1 MSTVDG
7 LVGVFCGLTTL
18 DVVHR
23 SEHAPGRNEKV
34 TATRQ
39 DVAAGGPAANAAVV
53 FAALGGHARLVT
65 VLGTGAVAQIARAD
79 LERHGVEVV
88 DVAPESRADLG
99 VSAIQV
105 DAATGERSVLSM
117 DAAGRGP
124 GTDAVSARDADRLVA
139 DAHVLLLDGHHPALA
154 RAFAGA
160 ARRARVL
167 LVVDAGRWRPV
178 MGELLP
184 AATTVV
190 ASADF
195 RWHGADGTVVGTT
208 APWFDLTHV
217 QQVVTHGPDPVQWW
231 TSGATGEVGVPP
243 VQAVDTLG
251 AGDAFH
257 GAFAYYAASDARR
270 TGASGEG
277 GEDAAALRR
286 QLADAAAVAALR
298 CSIVGPREWLDR
310 LPPRGAPAE
319 PSTGAPPVG
328 EVSRR
333 SR

>member
-1 MSTVDG
+1 M
-7 LVGVFCGLTTL
+7 FCGLTTL

-23 SEHAPGRNEKV
+23 SAHAPGRNEKV

-65 VLGTGAVAQIARAD
+65 ALGTGAVAQIARED

-88 DVAPESRADLG
+88 DVTPGSRADLG
-99 VSAIQV
+99 VSAIRV

-124 GTDAVSARDADRLVA
+124 GTDTVSALDADRLVA

-154 RAFAGA
+154 RTFAAAA
-160 ARRARVL
+160 ARRAGLL

-184 AATTVV
+184 AATTVI

-195 RWHGADGTVVGTT
+195 RWHGADGSEAGGTT
-208 APWFDLTHV
+208 APWSDLVHV
-217 QQVVTHGPDPVQWW
+217 QQVVTHGAEPVQWW
-231 TSGATGEVGVPP
+231 TSGAAGEVRVPP
-243 VQAVDTLG
+243 VEALDTLG

-257 GAFAYYAASDARR
+257 GAFAFYAASDALG
-270 TGASGEG
+270 TAVVSEG
-277 GEDAAALRR
+277 GEDALALRR
-286 QLADAAAVAALR
+286 QLTAAAAVAALR
-298 CSIVGPREWLDR
+298 CSVVGPREWLEH
-310 LPPRGAPAE
+310 LSRGGGPGE
-319 PSTGAPPVG
+319 SSTGPSTSA